1 MIRDLVFNTKKVG
14 WVALVF
20 AVLFVGSAH
29 AQSTFGSVLGTV
41 QDATQAVVSGATVT
55 LHSNDENTDRT
66 TTASATG
73 DFQFVNLKPGNYSVI
88 SRANGFTDAHVSAF
102 DLAPRQ
108 IARVNV
114 VMSVTGAQQTVDVSA
129 AATMITTDKGTLD
142 DSKDNTEIEQLPI
155 NSRAATS
162 SPLASLGL
170 LPNVQ
175 TDSSGNIALGGAT
188 SNMVGYSVDG
198 ISTADVFHN
207 GALKNAYPSTENIAE
222 VKVTDFNNSA
232 EFAQVGDVTF
242 TTKAGTNTYHGSM
255 FEYMQNDALNANI
268 HGFTSKAPIRY
279 NDFGGSFSGPVQIPH
294 VYNGHDKTF
303 FFFDYE
309 GNRRSTSYAE
319 TALVPTALQRQG
331 FLGLTSKANTP
342 LPVPVGSACY
352 GQSFDAY
359 GNIPTNCINPTATAM
374 MNGFNGFKGYP
385 LPTITSPT
393 QAAALGYNYQTL
405 VPIPGNSNGF
415 DLRVDHNINSKQQIY
430 ARFSWKNNLTNVWNQ
445 LLPDDSDLEH
455 DRSFLVSH
463 NFVITP
469 RLVNEFRFGYTH
481 EIINPN
487 FPIEGANALTGLGFQ
502 LGTGAEDVNV
512 SNHPTQGG
520 FPTFDMADG
529 NTASMGRDITGIL
542 QSNTKELTDNVTYTV
557 GHHTIRVGTDIR
569 FLNFVTPSL
578 ETASD
583 DFGLFTFDG
592 TFTGTSLGDLML
604 GEPTSTYFAQTGP
617 PDNVSTHQY
626 GFYGQDQ
633 WQVNNRVTINAGL
646 RWEYLPGFQEAIG
659 DMANFLTT
667 ANGGGPGGTVVVP
680 NKLAAAAPAFLQSF
694 NSCSLGSSAS
704 AQMPCSNYE
713 TASQAGMNQSLRKN
727 YLKNFDP
734 RIGVAYRPFADGKT
748 VVRAGFGIYTVTN
761 LGPLSFNLDSTP
773 LAAVHTYDN
782 GSGTT
787 PSFQF
792 PDINTP
798 GPSSAALG
806 GGELEQGVDPNYR
819 DPQSLQWNL
828 TVEREITGSTA
839 VRVSYVGMETHR
851 QNVTVDLNQVPLS
864 TTPYST
870 GSNTP
875 WVSSLAPYT
884 NWSQILFT
892 EGIGNSTYHSLQTE
906 ITHRMS
912 HGLTYQ
918 ADYSFSKSLSDA
930 QGDAP
935 SAFASEV
942 NYGYPVL
949 NRFDVKADRGNVE
962 GTPRHRL
969 LITGTYELPYG
980 DGRHWVSQ
988 HRAVNAVLGGWNVNT
1003 VSLLQTGPWLTPT
1016 MSANNDMSGT
1026 GAQDRGD
1033 VMVRPNRVPNVSV
1046 IPANRSPA
1054 NYFNPAAFT
1063 IATTPGTIGD
1073 ASVGS
1078 LEGPGTIAVAA
1089 GLSKVYNVNERVK
1102 LRFEST
1108 FTNVLNHT
1116 NYLAPSTNISSSNFG
1131 VLAQVQ
1137 TANNAGNRTGQ
1148 VALRLDF

>member
-1 MIRDLVFNTKKVG
+1 VNTKYVFNTKKVG
-14 WVALVF
+14 WLALLFAALV
-20 AVLFVGSAH
+20 AGSAH

-66 TTASATG
+66 TTSSATG
-73 DFQFVNLKPGNYSVI
+73 DFQFVNLKPGSYLVI
-88 SRANGFTDAHVSAF
+88 SRANGFTDARVAAF

-114 VMSVTGAQQTVDVSA
+114 VMAVTGTQQTVDVSA

-142 DSKDNTEIEQLPI
+142 DSKDNTAIEQLPI

-188 SNMVGYSVDG
+188 ANMVGYSVDG

-242 TTKAGTNTYHGSM
+242 TTKSGTNTYHGSL
-255 FEYMQNDALNANI
+255 FEYMQNDALNADI
-268 HGFTSKAPIRY
+268 HGFSSKAPLRY

-294 VYNGHDKTF
+294 LYNGHDKTF

-319 TALVPTALQRQG
+319 TLLVPTAQQRAG
-331 FLGLTSKANTP
+331 YLGNTGL
-342 LPVPVGSACY
+342 LPVPVGSPCY
-352 GQSFDAY
+352 GQSY
-359 GNIPTNCINPTATAM
+359 VNGYIPQNCINYTAQQLL
-374 MNGFNGFKGYP
+374 NYYP
-385 LPTITSPT
+385 QPTITSPT

-415 DLRVDHNINSKQQIY
+415 DLRLDHNINSKQQVY

-445 LLPDDSDLEH
+445 LLPDDSDQEH
-455 DRSFLVSH
+455 DRSFLISH
-463 NFVITP
+463 NYVITP

-481 EIINPN
+481 EIINPD
-487 FPIEGANALTGLGFQ
+487 FPIEGANALSGLGFT
-502 LGTGAEDVNV
+502 LGTAPGDVNV

-520 FPTFDMADG
+520 FPTFDLTDG
-529 NTASMGRDITGIL
+529 SVASIGRDITGIL

-583 DFGLFTFDG
+583 DFGLFTLNG
-592 TFTGTSLGDLML
+592 GFTGTSFGDLML
-604 GEPTSTYFAQTGP
+604 GEPYTTYFAQTGP

-633 WQVNNRVTINAGL
+633 WQVNNHVTINAGL
-646 RWEYLPGFQEAIG
+646 RWEYLPGFQEKIG
-659 DMANFLTT
+659 DMANFIAAT
-667 ANGGGPGGTVVVP
+667 NTVVVP
-680 NKLAAAAPAFLQSF
+680 DKLAAAAPAFLQSF
-694 NSCSLGSSAS
+694 NSCSLGTARNTQL
-704 AQMPCSNYE
+704 ACSNYE
-713 TASQAGMNQSLRKN
+713 TASQAGMNQSLRSN
-727 YLKNFDP
+727 YFKNFDP
-734 RIGVAYRPFADGKT
+734 RIGVAYRPFANGKT

-773 LAAVHTYDN
+773 LAAVHTYSNDN
-782 GSGTT
+782 NGT
-787 PSFQF
+787 PLFQF
-792 PDINTP
+792 PSTSTP
-798 GPSSAALG
+798 SEAVSLG

-851 QNVTVDLNQVPLS
+851 QNVTVDLNQVPLNTS
-864 TTPYST
+864 GYSEST
-870 GSNTP
+870 GTG
-875 WVSSLAPYT
+875 WVDPRAPFQ

-969 LITGTYELPYG
+969 LITGTYELPFG
-980 DGRHWVSQ
+980 DDRNWHSD

-1016 MSANNDMSGT
+1016 MSAAYDNSGT
-1026 GAQDRGD
+1026 GAADRGD
-1033 VMVRPNRVPNVSV
+1033 VMVRPNRVPGTSV
-1046 IPANRSPA
+1046 IPTNRTPA
-1054 NYFNPAAFT
+1054 NYFNVNAFT
-1063 IATTPGTIGD
+1063 TATTPGTIGD

-1089 GLSKVYNVNERVK
+1089 GLSKVYNINERVK

-1108 FTNVLNHT
+1108 FTNVINHT
-1116 NYLAPSTNISSSNFG
+1116 NYQAPSTNISSSNFG

>member
-1 MIRDLVFNTKKVG
+1 VITKYIFDTKKVG
-14 WVALVF
+14 WLALLF
-20 AVLFVGSAH
+20 AALAATSAN

-66 TTASATG
+66 TTSSATG
-73 DFQFVNLKPGNYSVI
+73 DFQFVNLKPGSYLVI
-88 SRANGFTDAHVSAF
+88 SRANGFADTHVAAF

-114 VMSVTGAQQTVDVSA
+114 VMAVTGGQQTVDVSA

-142 DSKDNTEIEQLPI
+142 DSKDNTAIEQLPI

-188 SNMVGYSVDG
+188 ANMVGYSVDG

-242 TTKAGTNTYHGSM
+242 TTKGGTNTYHGSL
-255 FEYMQNDALNANI
+255 FEYLQNDALNANI
-268 HGFTSKAPIRY
+268 HGFSSKAPIRY
-279 NDFGGSFSGPVQIPH
+279 NDFGGSFGGPVQVPH
-294 VYNGHDKTF
+294 LYNGHDKTF

-309 GNRRSTSYAE
+309 GNRRSTAYAE

-331 FLGLTSKANTP
+331 YLGNTGL
-342 LPVPVGSACY
+342 LPVPVGSPCY
-352 GQSFDAY
+352 GQSY
-359 GNIPTNCINPTATAM
+359 VNGYIPQNCISQTAQQLL
-374 MNGFNGFKGYP
+374 NYYP
-385 LPTITSPT
+385 QPTITSPT

-415 DLRVDHNINSKQQIY
+415 DLRVDQNINSKQQVY

-455 DRSFLVSH
+455 DRSFLISH
-463 NFVITP
+463 NYVITP

-487 FPIEGANALTGLGFQ
+487 FPIEGANALTGLGFT
-502 LGTGAEDVNV
+502 LGTAPGDVNV

-520 FPTFDMADG
+520 FPTFDLTDG
-529 NTASMGRDITGIL
+529 SIASIGRDITGVL

-583 DFGLFTFDG
+583 DFGLFTLNG
-592 TFTGTSLGDLML
+592 GFTGSSFGDLML
-604 GEPTSTYFAQTGP
+604 GEPFTTYFAQTGP

-633 WQVNNRVTINAGL
+633 WQINNRVTINAGL
-646 RWEYLPGFQEAIG
+646 RWEYLPGFQEKIG
-659 DMANFLTT
+659 DMANFIAST
-667 ANGGGPGGTVVVP
+667 NTVVVP
-680 NKLAAAAPAFLQSF
+680 DKLAAAAPAFLQSF
-694 NSCSLGSSAS
+694 NSCSLGSARNLQL
-704 AQMPCSNYE
+704 ACSNFE
-713 TASQAGMNQSLRKN
+713 TASQAGMNQSLRSN

-734 RIGVAYRPFADGKT
+734 RIGVAYRPFANGKT
-748 VVRAGFGIYTVTN
+748 VLRAGFGIYTVTN

-773 LAAVHTYDN
+773 LAAVHTYSNDN
-782 GSGTT
+782 NGT
-787 PSFQF
+787 PLFQF
-792 PDINTP
+792 PSTSTP
-798 GPSSAALG
+798 SEAIALG

-839 VRVSYVGMETHR
+839 VRLSYVGMETHR
-851 QNVTVDLNQVPLS
+851 QNVSVDLNQVPLNAAG
-864 TTPYST
+864 YNEST
-870 GSNTP
+870 GTG
-875 WVSSLAPYT
+875 WVDPRAPFQ

-892 EGIGNSTYHSLQTE
+892 EGLGNSTYHALQSE
-906 ITHRMS
+906 ITHRMA

-918 ADYSFSKSLSDA
+918 ADYSFTKSLSDA

-935 SAFASEV
+935 NAYATEV
-942 NYGYPVL
+942 NYGFPVL

-969 LITGTYELPYG
+969 LITGTYELPFG
-980 DGRHWVSQ
+980 DGRNWHSD
-988 HRAVNAVLGGWNVNT
+988 HRAMNAVLGGWNINT

-1016 MSANNDMSGT
+1016 MSAAFDNSGT
-1026 GAQDRGD
+1026 GAADRGD
-1033 VMVRPNRVPNVSV
+1033 VMVRPNVVPGVSV
-1046 IPANRSPA
+1046 IPRGRTPA
-1054 NYFNPAAFT
+1054 NYFNVNAFT
-1063 IATTPGTIGD
+1063 TATTPGTIGD

-1089 GLSKVYNVNERVK
+1089 GLAKVYSINERVK

-1108 FTNVLNHT
+1108 FTNVINHT
-1116 NYLAPSTNISSSNFG
+1116 NYQAPSTNISSSNFG

>member
-1 MIRDLVFNTKKVG
+1 MPRPCWCPPLCSAQGYLGNT
-14 WVALVF
+14 
-20 AVLFVGSAH
+20 
-29 AQSTFGSVLGTV
+29 
-41 QDATQAVVSGATVT
+41 
-55 LHSNDENTDRT
+55 
-66 TTASATG
+66 
-73 DFQFVNLKPGNYSVI
+73 
-88 SRANGFTDAHVSAF
+88 
-102 DLAPRQ
+102 
-108 IARVNV
+108 
-114 VMSVTGAQQTVDVSA
+114 
-129 AATMITTDKGTLD
+129 
-142 DSKDNTEIEQLPI
+142 
-155 NSRAATS
+155 
-162 SPLASLGL
+162 GL
-170 LPNVQ
+170 
-175 TDSSGNIALGGAT
+175 
-188 SNMVGYSVDG
+188 
-198 ISTADVFHN
+198 
-207 GALKNAYPSTENIAE
+207 
-222 VKVTDFNNSA
+222 
-232 EFAQVGDVTF
+232 
-242 TTKAGTNTYHGSM
+242 
-255 FEYMQNDALNANI
+255 
-268 HGFTSKAPIRY
+268 
-279 NDFGGSFSGPVQIPH
+279 
-294 VYNGHDKTF
+294 
-303 FFFDYE
+303 
-309 GNRRSTSYAE
+309 
-319 TALVPTALQRQG
+319 
-331 FLGLTSKANTP
+331 
-342 LPVPVGSACY
+342 LPVPVGSPCY
-352 GQSFDAY
+352 GQSY
-359 GNIPTNCINPTATAM
+359 VNGYIPQNCINYTAQQLL
-374 MNGFNGFKGYP
+374 KYYP
-385 LPTITSPT
+385 QPTITSPT

-487 FPIEGANALTGLGFQ
+487 FPIEGATALTGLGFT
-502 LGTGAEDVNV
+502 LGTAPGDVNV

-520 FPTFDMADG
+520 FPTFDLTDG
-529 NTASMGRDITGIL
+529 SIASIGRDITGIL

-583 DFGLFTFDG
+583 DFGLFTLNG
-592 TFTGTSLGDLML
+592 GFTGTSFGDLML
-604 GEPTSTYFAQTGP
+604 GEPYTTYFAQTGP

-633 WQVNNRVTINAGL
+633 WQINNRVTINAGL

-659 DMANFLTT
+659 DMANFIAST
-667 ANGGGPGGTVVVP
+667 NTVVVP
-680 NKLAAAAPAFLQSF
+680 DKLAAAAPAFLQSF
-694 NSCSLGSSAS
+694 NSCSLGSARNMQL
-704 AQMPCSNYE
+704 ACSNYE

-773 LAAVHTYDN
+773 LAAVHTYSNDN
-782 GSGTT
+782 NGT
-787 PSFQF
+787 PLFQF
-792 PDINTP
+792 PSTSTP
-798 GPSSAALG
+798 SEAISLG

-851 QNVTVDLNQVPLS
+851 QNVTVDLNQVPLNTS
-864 TTPYST
+864 GYSEST
-870 GSNTP
+870 GTG
-875 WVSSLAPYT
+875 WVDPRAPFQ

-969 LITGTYELPYG
+969 LITGTYELPFG
-980 DGRHWVSQ
+980 DGRHWVSD
-988 HRAVNAVLGGWNVNT
+988 HRAVNAVLGGWNINT

-1016 MSANNDMSGT
+1016 MSAAYDNSGT
-1026 GAQDRGD
+1026 GAADRGD

-1046 IPANRSPA
+1046 IPANRTPA
-1054 NYFNPAAFT
+1054 NYFNVNAFT
-1063 IATTPGTIGD
+1063 TATTPGTIGD

-1089 GLSKVYNVNERVK
+1089 GLAKVYNINERVK

-1108 FTNVLNHT
+1108 FTNVINHT
-1116 NYLAPSTNISSSNFG
+1116 NYQAPSTNISSSNFG